1 MVKEIECE
9 TCIKR
14 KTMYCP
20 NSSECFN
27 TENKPHYQNR
37 IMLLEENEKLKEQYC
52 ERTDCSGR
60 LGNSKKI
67 EELQKRIDKAKN
79 NLEKSIESIN
89 NKFADKEIKV
99 ANGRIA
105 NQINYYRI
113 ARLKA
118 IRMKCK
124 EILDILKGEKE

>member
-1 MVKEIECE
+1 MNKEIECE

-37 IMLLEENEKLKEQYC
+37 IMLLEENKKLKEQYC

-60 LGNSKKI
+60 LGNSKKV
-67 EELQKRIDKAKN
+67 EELQKRIDKAIEYIEEHKIEYK
-79 NLEKSIESIN
+79 EKDEVVATEFDYLTSPYYLLSI
-89 NKFADKEIKV
+89 
-99 ANGRIA
+99 
-105 NQINYYRI
+105 
-113 ARLKA
+113 L
-118 IRMKCK
+118 
-124 EILDILKGEKE
+124 GEKEC

>member
-1 MVKEIECE
+1 MSKEIECE

-37 IMLLEENEKLKEQYC
+37 IMLLGENKKLKEQYC

-60 LGNSKKI
+60 LGNSKKV
-67 EELQKRIDKAKN
+67 EELQQRIDKAVT

-89 NKFADKEIKV
+89 NKLADKEIKV

-105 NQINYYRI
+105 NQINDYRVT
-113 ARLKA
+113 RLKA

-124 EILDILKGEKE
+124 EILDILGGKEC